1 MPDKRKGE
9 TGKQGNRGKGKA
21 GRGLSPFSDSLVS
34 KQRGRTV
41 SIIGAGRLGS
51 ALALALGARGFR
63 VEAIASRRL
72 GSARRACGLVG
83 AQTRALSLAQLD
95 RLSPTSIIFITTPDD
110 AIEQTAQQLAT
121 KIKWSG
127 SGCVA
132 LHASGA
138 LSSEALSSLRAIKFS
153 TGSMHP
159 LISVSDP
166 RTGAQGLGKAHY
178 CIEGQPQ
185 AVRLAR
191 SLVRELGGQSFSIR
205 TRDKALYHAA
215 AVMSSGHM
223 VALFDLA
230 TELLARCGLSEKQS
244 RAALLPLMQ
253 STLENLSTHAP
264 PRALTGTFARADLST
279 VNKHLDA
286 LRELKTP
293 DALAAYI
300 LLGQRSLELAK
311 KNGADISM
319 LKKIAR
325 ALKEAL
331 KQKQ

>member
-1 MPDKRKGE
+1 MPMPDKRKSEKGE
-9 TGKQGNRGKGKA
+9 VGKRGKGKA
-21 GRGLSPFSDSLVS
+21 LKDLSPFSLSS
-34 KQRGRTV
+34 RRGV
-41 SIIGAGRLGS
+41 SIVGAGRLGS
-51 ALALALGARGFR
+51 ALALALSARGFR

-72 GSARRACGLVG
+72 SSARRACGLVG

-95 RLSPTSIIFITTPDD
+95 RLSRTSIIFITTPDD

-138 LSSEALSSLRAIKFS
+138 LSSEALNSLRAIGFS

-166 RTGAQGLGKAHY
+166 LTGAKSLGKAHY
-178 CIEGQPQ
+178 CIEGQRQ
-185 AVRLAR
+185 AVSVAR
-191 SLVRELGGQSFSIR
+191 TLVRELGGQSFSIR

-230 TELLARCGLSEKQS
+230 TEMLARCGLSDKQS

-253 STLENLSTHAP
+253 STLENLSTHTP
-264 PRALTGTFARADLST
+264 SRALTGTFARADLAT

-311 KNGADISM
+311 KNGAEISM
-319 LKKIAR
+319 LKQIAR
-325 ALKEAL
+325 ALKEAV
-331 KQKQ
+331 KQQS